1 QVMLSER
8 ISGVLSGPLG
18 NALFDLPFILIFV
31 LAIGVLGGWLVLV
44 PVVSLILYYLLAKR
58 SIRSSSKRSM
68 QSTVAGTNRQNMT
81 NELSSKLAFIRSA
94 GFSEHWI
101 QRFKKANL
109 LASTVTFNQSVL
121 QSRYTSIYYF
131 IGVGSTLAVMGLG
144 IGLIFEQVMTPG
156 GLIASMM
163 LISKVTG

>member
-1 QVMLSER
+1 
-8 ISGVLSGPLG
+8 
-18 NALFDLPFILIFV
+18 
-31 LAIGVLGGWLVLV
+31 WLVLV

-144 IGLIFEQVMTPG
+144 IGLIFE
-156 GLIASMM
+156 
-163 LISKVTG
+163 

>member
-1 QVMLSER
+1 REISQSLVQRLLRNSYAQTQQTASSSQQNQVMLSER

-68 QSTVAGTNRQNMT
+68 QSTVAGT
-81 NELSSKLAFIRSA
+81 
-94 GFSEHWI
+94 
-101 QRFKKANL
+101 
-109 LASTVTFNQSVL
+109 
-121 QSRYTSIYYF
+121 
-131 IGVGSTLAVMGLG
+131 
-144 IGLIFEQVMTPG
+144 
-156 GLIASMM
+156 
-163 LISKVTG
+163 